1 MHDAVA
7 YCRSAQLDPER
18 LPHHIAI
25 IMDGNGRGAVER
37 GGQRIEGHLRGADIV
52 RQTVTECCKLGIGQL
67 TLYCFSAENWKRP
80 ADEVEFL
87 MNLLKQ
93 YLLDERQLLLDENI
107 RFQIIGRRE
116 GIRADV
122 QHEMDESYRLTAG
135 NTGLTL
141 CLAINYG
148 SRAEIVDAVR
158 KLATEVQSGSRSVEQ
173 IDEAAISAALDTAGH
188 RDPDLLIRTAGE
200 MRLSNFLLWQIS
212 YAELWVTPKC
222 WPDFDQATLHE
233 ACRSFAQ
240 RDRRFGGLVNI
251 QGAV

>member
-1 MHDAVA
+1 
-7 YCRSAQLDPER
+7 
-18 LPHHIAI
+18 
-25 IMDGNGRGAVER
+25 
-37 GGQRIEGHLRGADIV
+37 
-52 RQTVTECCKLGIGQL
+52 
-67 TLYCFSAENWKRP
+67 
-80 ADEVEFL
+80 

-122 QHEMDESYRLTAG
+122 QHEMDESLRLTAS

-158 KLATEVQSGSRSVEQ
+158 KLAMEVQGGARSVEQ
-173 IDEAAISAALDTAGH
+173 IDEAAISGALDTAGH

-200 MRLSNFLLWQIS
+200 MRLSNFLLWQS
-212 YAELWVTPKC
+212 AYTELYFSDLL
-222 WPDFDQATLHE
+222 WPDFDE
-233 ACRSFAQ
+233 AALDAALLDYASRQ
-240 RDRRFGGLVNI
+240 RRFGKTSEQLVGNSVNK
-251 QGAV
+251 A